1 MLDRDEVKDAI
12 INAARHIFSRFGFR
26 KTTMDE
32 IALAMRK
39 GKSSIYYY
47 FTSKEEIYQAVV
59 EKEASLLKK
68 ELAQAIEEVEDPKD
82 KLKVYVMTR
91 MSTISKLANFYNAI
105 RDEYLSHLDFVNQ
118 VRVKYD
124 KDEIQMVQHILDEGV
139 KNNEFKIENTGLAAV
154 AIVTALKGM
163 EVPMFWENEGLE
175 MKQRLNDL
183 LDVLFYG
190 VIKR

>member
-1 MLDRDEVKDAI
+1 MLDKDEVKDAI

-59 EKEASLLKK
+59 EKEAILLKK
-68 ELAQAIEEVEDPKD
+68 ELADAIGSVEDPKD

-91 MSTISKLANFYNAI
+91 MSAIRKLANFYNAI
-105 RDEYLSHLDFVNQ
+105 RDEYLSHLEFVNQ

-139 KNNEFKIENTGLAAV
+139 SNNEFKIENTGLAAV

-163 EVPMFWENEGLE
+163 EVPMFWENEGQDMEKRLDNLLE
-175 MKQRLNDL
+175 
-183 LDVLFYG
+183 VLFYG